1 LGEKQSGSNEKRR
14 GLYCHECENFWRKQ
28 SGPNSAV
35 KDRHPRRKNGTEP
48 TQAFWKAWTAA
59 KREGSPRAKWAK
71 PISRSWGGRKA
82 GCGRHSSGKPGFS
95 GQCRNLATAPLIR
108 NKRLTAADWGA
119 ALLTG
124 EKQLL

>member
-1 LGEKQSGSNEKRR
+1 
-14 GLYCHECENFWRKQ
+14 
-28 SGPNSAV
+28 V
-35 KDRHPRRKNGTEP
+35 KGRHPRRKNGTEP

-82 GCGRHSSGKPGFS
+82 GCGRHSSGKPGFPANAGTS
-95 GQCRNLATAPLIR
+95 PQPPFFR
-108 NKRLTAADWGA
+108 NKRLTVAVWGA